1 MTVYQ
6 ILSRLREYTCRLYL
20 LPPFL
25 GRWLTPHLQYCSS
38 TTKFTSYVKHLRRWL
53 VMFDVSIFAHPD
65 WTDRIEEINKGKQ
78 RQDLY
83 SWTISI
89 GNWLLLCS
97 CKSNKFEVIEVS
109 IFWYSLRPEESHK
122 EGIFRSVVL
131 EGQLVRRS
139 NELFPWK
146 WMTMKIIP
154 SPVPHWRIEEEPGL
168 EKKGEWWERV

>member
-1 MTVYQ
+1 
-6 ILSRLREYTCRLYL
+6 
-20 LPPFL
+20 
-25 GRWLTPHLQYCSS
+25 
-38 TTKFTSYVKHLRRWL
+38 
-53 VMFDVSIFAHPD
+53 MFIKK
-65 WTDRIEEINKGKQ
+65 IEEINKGKQ
-78 RQDLY
+78 REDLY

-154 SPVPHWRIEEEPGL
+154 SPVPHWRIEDEPRGYVPTTLEVVQRMLLMTGHMPHNPHQNRKVDYPQEEKRVGQLAGL
-168 EKKGEWWERV
+168 EIVAPLQVE